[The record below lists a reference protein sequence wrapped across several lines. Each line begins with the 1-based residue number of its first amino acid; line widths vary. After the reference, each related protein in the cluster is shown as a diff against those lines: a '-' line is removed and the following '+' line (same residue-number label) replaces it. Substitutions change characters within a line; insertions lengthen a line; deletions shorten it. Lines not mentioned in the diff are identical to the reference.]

1 MIDNKMLRNG
11 RIYQY
16 LGMKCRYLTN
26 LGNGECIIQ
35 LSVNGKVI
43 TVEMH
48 EVKALKSQRLV
59 V

>member
-1 MIDNKMLRNG
+1 MIDTKMLRNG
-11 RIYQY
+11 MIYQY

-26 LGNGECIIQ
+26 LGTGECIIQ
-35 LSVNGKVI
+35 LLINGKVI

-48 EVKALKSQRLV
+48 EVKALKLKDLV